1 MAGDCAESWPGDPVK
16 ISEQRLDWTWLTFEQ
31 DHLSEQAGGDA
42 SLLVAVGEER
52 KEETPGEIALQGS
65 GWL

>member
-1 MAGDCAESWPGDPVK
+1 MK